1 MIESEDS
8 MMEMVYEAVPN
19 ILSVRWA
26 DELSVES
33 ARFFQTIVTLF
44 TVIQEKQAANLII
57 SSGKPSGGVLT
68 EDIINHFILNIPHT
82 PLKRIAM
89 LESPDYLW
97 DSNLYQVINLLI
109 VNYQLP
115 IEIEVVK
122 DESAA
127 RKWFSQS
134 AKA

>member
-1 MIESEDS
+1 